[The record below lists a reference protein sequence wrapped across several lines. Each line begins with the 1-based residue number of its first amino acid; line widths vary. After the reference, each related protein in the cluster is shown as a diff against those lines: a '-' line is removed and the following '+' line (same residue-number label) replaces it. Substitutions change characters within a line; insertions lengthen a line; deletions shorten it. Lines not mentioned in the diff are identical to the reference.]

1 MISHGKETRKGS
13 PIETR
18 LHGSN
23 SRTFG
28 FGSHGKNEKSENE
41 HKSYQNGRSTFSCY
55 YIPHHAVIKDES
67 KTTKTRIVFDASAK
81 TKKSLNDI
89 LMVGATIQASLIIR
103 VMKWRCYQYALR
115 GDITKMY
122 RQIKVYEEDVNYQR
136 MVFRFNK
143 NEPIQDF
150 CLNTLTFGTASAPYM
165 AIRSLKQVAIDNTD
179 RFPIGSKVV
188 QNDFHVDDLLTGDD
202 SIEGVKE
209 IWSQVTKLMNSAKFP
224 MRKWSSNVNTI
235 LSEIPEEEREFKSSE
250 IKLEDSLKT
259 LGIGWLPIADQFFFT
274 IPKFETEE
282 VLTKRKFLSQA
293 SSLFDP
299 LGWLGPA
306 VMKPKIMFQKLWK
319 EKLNWDERMQTNLEQ
334 EWKNFI
340 EKFSCVEEIRIPRWF
355 GFARKGYRMELHGFS
370 DACEEAF
377 GANIYVK
384 TTNEIGNSTIELIV
398 AKSRVAP
405 IKKVRLPRLELCGGV
420 LLANLIDMVKTEL
433 GIDTIYCWTDSS
445 ITLDWINSSPD
456 KYKTFVANR
465 IAEIQEFTEPKNW
478 RHVDGKQNP
487 ADCLSRGIDPD
498 ELRDHKLWWHGPEW
512 LKLPKTQWPRNPKV
526 KIPED
531 QLELKGVK
539 TMLTVKKL
547 NGVLEDMLEIFV
559 I

>member
-1 MISHGKETRKGS
+1 
-13 PIETR
+13 
-18 LHGSN
+18 
-23 SRTFG
+23 
-28 FGSHGKNEKSENE
+28 
-41 HKSYQNGRSTFSCY
+41 
-55 YIPHHAVIKDES
+55 
-67 KTTKTRIVFDASAK
+67 
-81 TKKSLNDI
+81 
-89 LMVGATIQASLIIR
+89 
-103 VMKWRCYQYALR
+103 
-115 GDITKMY
+115 
-122 RQIKVYEEDVNYQR
+122 

-224 MRKWSSNVNTI
+224 MRKWSSNVNSI

-306 VMKPKIMFQKLWK
+306 FMKPKIMFQKLWK
-319 EKLNWDERMQTNLEQ
+319 EKLNWDERMPTNLEQ

-340 EKFSCVEEIRIPRWF
+340 EKLSCVEEIRIPRWF
-355 GFARKGYRMELHGFS
+355 GFARKVYRMELHGFS
-370 DACEEAF
+370 DACEEAY

-398 AKSRVAP
+398 AIVAVVTEIGVVWRSSTCKS
-405 IKKVRLPRLELCGGV
+405 
-420 LLANLIDMVKTEL
+420 D
-433 GIDTIYCWTDSS
+433 
-445 ITLDWINSSPD
+445 
-456 KYKTFVANR
+456 
-465 IAEIQEFTEPKNW
+465 
-478 RHVDGKQNP
+478 RHGQN
-487 ADCLSRGIDPD
+487 
-498 ELRDHKLWWHGPEW
+498 
-512 LKLPKTQWPRNPKV
+512 
-526 KIPED
+526 
-531 QLELKGVK
+531 
-539 TMLTVKKL
+539 
-547 NGVLEDMLEIFV
+547 
-559 I
+559 